1 MISKKSA
8 HLLRLALKISITL
21 AALFFVFRKIDFSQF
36 IESITSINIWY
47 YLAALVTFH
56 VSKVV
61 SSFRLNHFY
70 ESTGLKLDWKTNLK
84 LYYVGMFYNLFL
96 PGAISGDAYKVYI
109 LKQAG
114 VEAKTKKLVS
124 ATFLDRVSGMALLV
138 IIAFVFL
145 LGSSFVPDDKL
156 FYYAII
162 GLAVLVL
169 PCYYLFMHLL
179 FRSFTAKYWITT
191 LLSLFVQLGQVGA
204 AWFLL
209 MALSQH
215 THIMDYL
222 TLFMLSSVAVFIPFT
237 IGGVGAR
244 ETVFY
249 FGSEHLGI
257 NQPEAIAFASL
268 FFSISAIAAL
278 TGLVFTY
285 FIDKEIAKKQVS
297 LPDQTP
303 GQ

>member
-1 MISKKSA
+1 MISKKSTRI
-8 HLLRLALKISITL
+8 LSLVLKISITL
-21 AALFFVFRKIDFSQF
+21 AALVFVFRKINFPQF
-36 IESITSINIWY
+36 LETITTINLWY
-47 YLAALVTFH
+47 YLAAFLTFH
-56 VSKVV
+56 ISKII
-61 SSFRLNHFY
+61 SSFRLNHLY

-96 PGAISGDAYKVYI
+96 PGAVSGDAYKVYI

-124 ATFLDRVSGMALLV
+124 ATFLDRVSGMAFLV

-145 LGSSFVPDDKL
+145 LSSSFVPDTQL
-156 FYYAII
+156 VYAIVI

-169 PCYYLFMHLL
+169 PCYYLFMFLL
-179 FRSFTAKYWITT
+179 FKSFTSKYWVTNWFS
-191 LLSLFVQLGQVGA
+191 LLVQLGQVGS

-249 FGSEHLGI
+249 FGSKHLGI
-257 NQPEAIAFASL
+257 NQPEAIAFALL
-268 FFSISAIAAL
+268 FFSISALAAL

-285 FIDKEIAKKQVS
+285 FIDKEIAEKQVS
-297 LPDQTP
+297 LPKENN

>member
-1 MISKKSA
+1 MISKKNA
-8 HLLRLALKISITL
+8 RVLRLVLKISITL

-36 IESITSINIWY
+36 LETIATINIWY
-47 YLAALVTFH
+47 YLAALLTFH
-56 VSKVV
+56 VSKII

-96 PGAISGDAYKVYI
+96 PGAVSGDAYKVYI

-124 ATFLDRVSGMALLV
+124 ATFLDRVSGMAFLV
-138 IIAFVFL
+138 ILAFIFL
-145 LGSSFVPDDKL
+145 LSSSFVPDAQL
-156 FYYAII
+156 FYAVIV
-162 GLAVLVL
+162 GLAILVL
-169 PCYYLFMHLL
+169 PCYYLFVYLL
-179 FRSFTAKYWITT
+179 FRSFTTKYWITNG
-191 LLSLFVQLGQVGA
+191 LSLLVQLGQVGA

-215 THIMDYL
+215 THLMDYL
-222 TLFMLSSVAVFIPFT
+222 TMFMLSSVAVFIPFT

-268 FFSISAIAAL
+268 FFSISALTAL

-285 FIDKEIAKKQVS
+285 FIDKEIAEKQVS
-297 LPDQTP
+297 LPKENNRE
-303 GQ
+303 